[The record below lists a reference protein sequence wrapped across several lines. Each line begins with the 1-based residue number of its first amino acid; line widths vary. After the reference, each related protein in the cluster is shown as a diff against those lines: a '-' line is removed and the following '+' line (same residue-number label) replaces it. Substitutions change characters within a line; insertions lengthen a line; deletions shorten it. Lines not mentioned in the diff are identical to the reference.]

1 MQALLSQ
8 ACKQQPGPGEA
19 VAGGALGAR
28 SARLRRCPSLARPGQ
43 AGAGLPAP
51 SLGGSMRLDAILQH
65 PGVGF
70 GGGCLVGR
78 AGCRAP
84 AMHQRGGGK
93 NLGLQHLGQLQ
104 LPNKRQSRGS
114 LHAAPGQRRR
124 VSKVGLPGRPG
135 SLLGLILPHLS
146 DAATLPLLAPSAKPG
161 AACVIRPFI
170 PPD

>member
-1 MQALLSQ
+1 MQSYSTQ
-8 ACKQQPGPGEA
+8 EQD
-19 VAGGALGAR
+19 LGADVWWGER
-28 SARLRRCPSLARPGQ
+28 AAMRLRCTRE
-43 AGAGLPAP
+43 
-51 SLGGSMRLDAILQH
+51 
-65 PGVGF
+65 
-70 GGGCLVGR
+70 
-78 AGCRAP
+78 
-84 AMHQRGGGK
+84 GGK
-93 NLGLQHLGQLQ
+93 NSGLQHLGQLQ

-124 VSKVGLPGRPG
+124 VSKVGLPERPG